1 MLAVGLGNNKAIGLS
16 LEAEEEE
23 VAADTTPDP
32 RSSLIHW
39 PVLQSCRK
47 MSKSVRKLYPREEGK
62 EEDGFFWLC
71 ACEEFRGEDGWET
84 QCRKGMVARWVSGW
98 RGF

>member
-1 MLAVGLGNNKAIGLS
+1 MLAVGLGNSKAIGLS

-47 MSKSVRKLYPREEGK
+47 MSKKSVRKLYPQEEGK

-71 ACEEFRGEDGWET
+71 ACEEYRGPDGWET
-84 QCRKGMVARWVSGW
+84 QCRKGMVARWVSG
-98 RGF
+98 